1 MLCCTRTLLIALT
14 VATLTPAAQAQA
26 PELQAGMWEYQMEM
40 KMPGMPMNIPPQVF
54 KRCLTAQDIAQ
65 NKQFADDR
73 SGKNPCTISNMKA
86 SGGKVSYDFICKSE
100 RGTMTGSASG
110 ASTPT
115 SLDME
120 SKMKMNPPME
130 GMSEMS
136 QRMRAKRLGGC

>member
-1 MLCCTRTLLIALT
+1 MFCCTRTLLT
-14 VATLTPAAQAQA
+14 ATTLAMLPMMAQAQA
-26 PELQAGMWEYQMEM
+26 PDLQAGMWEYQMEM
-40 KMPGMPMNIPPQVF
+40 KMPGMPMNIPPQVY

-86 SGGKVSYDFICKSE
+86 SGGKVSYDFVCKSE
-100 RGTMTGSASG
+100 RGTMTGTAAGTSS
-110 ASTPT
+110 PT
-115 SLDME
+115 AMEME

-136 QRMRAKRLGGC
+136 QRMRAKRIGNC